1 MNNETTLS
9 LATATADTLPA
20 ELASLNLFNE
30 FDLQILQ
37 LQSEIEYRLA
47 ERQKCSDHYKYKF
60 EAQLKE
66 FSERWF
72 EEVEEAASLPLKSL
86 EHDISVYAYGREDS
100 MISVRNGKSSITF
113 SYLMNNY
120 EFVMERCDEFEDID
134 VHDFVLRWYRL
145 DKDELMKINI
155 AFAELESLIPFLVRW
170 NREMEAMHSDIRVG
184 VMQANFELKAMDDEL
199 KEMRK
204 KIHAIRSASFMA
216 GNVVDFGSMGVSR
229 LYTTK
234 RKFEFVD
241 QIKLIGLSATGKTC
255 SFEAI
260 VLDKAFRSTYY
271 YPDLGTA
278 KVRVIQKVRVSSLL
292 SNLYERK

>member
-1 MNNETTLS
+1 
-9 LATATADTLPA
+9 
-20 ELASLNLFNE
+20 
-30 FDLQILQ
+30 
-37 LQSEIEYRLA
+37 LA
-47 ERQKCSDHYKYKF
+47 ERKKRSDHYRYKF

-72 EEVEEAASLPLKSL
+72 EEVEEAASIPLKSL
-86 EHDISVYAYGREDS
+86 EHDISVYGHGSEDR
-100 MISVRNGKSSITF
+100 MLSVSHRQSSITF
-113 SYLMNNY
+113 SYLMNKY

-134 VHDFVLRWYRL
+134 VHDFVLRWYRV

-155 AFAELESLIPFLVRW
+155 VFAELEGLIPFLVRW

-229 LYTTK
+229 LYTTR

-260 VLDKAFRSTYY
+260 VLDKAFRRTYY

-292 SNLYERK
+292 ANLYERK

>member
-9 LATATADTLPA
+9 LATATTDTLPS
-20 ELASLNLFNE
+20 ELANLNLFNE

-37 LQSEIEYRLA
+37 LQSEIEYTLS
-47 ERQKCSDHYKYKF
+47 ERKKRSDHYRYKF
-60 EAQLKE
+60 QAQLKE
-66 FSERWF
+66 FSDRWF
-72 EEVEEAASLPLKSL
+72 EEVEEAASIPLKSL
-86 EHDISVYAYGREDS
+86 DHDISVYGHGSEDS
-100 MISVRNGKSSITF
+100 MLSVYHRQSSIAF
-113 SYLMNNY
+113 DYLMNKY

-134 VHDFVLRWYRL
+134 VHDFVLRSYRV

-155 AFAELESLIPFLVRW
+155 VFAELEGLIPFLVRW

-229 LYTTK
+229 LYTTR

-260 VLDKAFRSTYY
+260 VLEKAFRSTYY

-278 KVRVIQKVRVSSLL
+278 KVRLIQKVRVSSLL
-292 SNLYERK
+292 ANLYERK

>member
-9 LATATADTLPA
+9 LATATTDTLPS
-20 ELASLNLFNE
+20 ELANLNLFNE

-37 LQSEIEYRLA
+37 LQSEIEYTLS
-47 ERQKCSDHYKYKF
+47 ERKKRSDHYRYKF
-60 EAQLKE
+60 QAQLKE
-66 FSERWF
+66 FSDRWF
-72 EEVEEAASLPLKSL
+72 EEVEEAASIPLKSL
-86 EHDISVYAYGREDS
+86 DHDISVYGHGSEDS
-100 MISVRNGKSSITF
+100 MLSVYHRQSTIAF
-113 SYLMNNY
+113 DYLMNKY

-134 VHDFVLRWYRL
+134 VHDFVLRSYRV

-155 AFAELESLIPFLVRW
+155 VFAELEGLIPFLVRW

-204 KIHAIRSASFMA
+204 KIHAIRSASFMT

-229 LYTTK
+229 LYTTR

-292 SNLYERK
+292 ANLYERK